1 MKTFTQKFALLLI
14 SGFSIPA
21 LAMLPNPQTPLTPL
35 NAMPPALAIS
45 KAPHMANPSFIN
57 PNQIN
62 NNQTNNSQANSQ
74 TNSSTLSDS
83 QNQVGQAVYAYL
95 VRGVAGQEQL
105 IPIDAATSIN
115 RGDIVEYHGHFT
127 NKTADRIGA
136 MTAMMDIPTKLE
148 LISTEPLAFASVDS
162 KRFSAMP
169 LRTLV
174 NGQLVPV
181 PLAYYRA
188 IRFDIKN
195 IGIGA
200 TAVVKYRAKIR

>member
-45 KAPHMANPSFIN
+45 KAPNMANPSFI
-57 PNQIN
+57 
-62 NNQTNNSQANSQ
+62 NNSQANSQ

-105 IPIDAATSIN
+105 IPIDATTAIN

-148 LISTEPLAFASVDS
+148 LISTEPLASASVDG

-181 PLAYYRA
+181 PLAYYKA
-188 IRFDIKN
+188 LRFDIKN

>member
-45 KAPHMANPSFIN
+45 KAPNMANPSFIN
-57 PNQIN
+57 PNQSN
-62 NNQTNNSQANSQ
+62 NNQSNNSQANSQ

-105 IPIDAATSIN
+105 IPIDSTTAIN

>member
-45 KAPHMANPSFIN
+45 KAPNMANPSF
-57 PNQIN
+57 IN

-95 VRGVAGQEQL
+95 VRGVADQEQL
-105 IPIDAATSIN
+105 IPIDATTAIN

>member
-45 KAPHMANPSFIN
+45 KAPNMANPSFIN
-57 PNQIN
+57 PNQ
-62 NNQTNNSQANSQ
+62 TNNSQ
-74 TNSSTLSDS
+74 TNSQTNFSILSDS

-105 IPIDAATSIN
+105 IPITASTTIN

-148 LISTEPLAFASVDS
+148 LISTEPLASASVDG

-181 PLAYYRA
+181 PLAYYKA
-188 IRFDIKN
+188 LRFDIKN

>member
-45 KAPHMANPSFIN
+45 KAPNMANPSFIN
-57 PNQIN
+57 PNQTN
-62 NNQTNNSQANSQ
+62 NNQTNSQ

-105 IPIDAATSIN
+105 IPIDATTAIN

-136 MTAMMDIPTKLE
+136 MTAVMDIPTKLE

>member
-45 KAPHMANPSFIN
+45 KAPNMANPSFI
-57 PNQIN
+57 
-62 NNQTNNSQANSQ
+62 NNSQANSQ

-105 IPIDAATSIN
+105 IPIDATTAIN

>member
-45 KAPHMANPSFIN
+45 KAPNMANPSFIN

-62 NNQTNNSQANSQ
+62 NNQTNSQ

-95 VRGVAGQEQL
+95 VSGVAGQEQL
-105 IPIDAATSIN
+105 IPIDATTAIN

-136 MTAMMDIPTKLE
+136 MTAVMDIPTKLE

>member
-45 KAPHMANPSFIN
+45 KAPNMANPSFIN
-57 PNQIN
+57 PNQ
-62 NNQTNNSQANSQ
+62 TNNSQ
-74 TNSSTLSDS
+74 TNSQTNFSILSDS

-105 IPIDAATSIN
+105 IPIDATTAIN

-148 LISTEPLAFASVDS
+148 LISTEPLASASVDG

-181 PLAYYRA
+181 PLAYYKA
-188 IRFDIKN
+188 LRFDIKN